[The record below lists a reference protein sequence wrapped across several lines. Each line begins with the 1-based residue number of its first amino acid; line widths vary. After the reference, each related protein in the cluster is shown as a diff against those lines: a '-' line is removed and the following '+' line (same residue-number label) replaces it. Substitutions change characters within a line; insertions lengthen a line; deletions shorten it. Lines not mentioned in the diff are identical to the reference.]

1 MTMMIVYLVLYYF
14 GAIQT
19 YEQTALYFIV
29 WAALKSHMTYNAVRE
44 LENKVDELNE

>member
-1 MTMMIVYLVLYYF
+1 MTMLIIYLVLYYS

-29 WAALKSHMTYNAVRE
+29 WAALKSHMTYNAVMV
-44 LENKVDELNE
+44 LENKIDEMNR

>member
-1 MTMMIVYLVLYYF
+1 MTMLIIYLVLYYF

-29 WAALKSHMTYNAVRE
+29 WGATKAHITYNAVRV
-44 LENKVDELNE
+44 LENKVDELNK